1 MGEKINLSVLS
12 VDAMA
17 WLLELVDR
25 EARSLKTRI
34 GKTNNRKTK
43 NALRWESTQAEEV
56 AAAL

>member
-1 MGEKINLSVLS
+1 MEEKINLTRLS